1 MTDNSPKDLV
11 PISIIISP
19 EDFDRIIEA
28 LNSFELDDEKLD
40 RLSEILSRPSRIES
54 GRYEIRQQ
62 NIASWRY
69 T

>member
-40 RLSEILSRPSRIES
+40 RLSELMSRSQRIES
-54 GRYEIRQQ
+54 GRYELR
-62 NIASWRY
+62 
-69 T
+69 